1 MKNFTKE
8 LKAILKEDPGAPIMS
23 PDEVVKRA
31 NTMVIL
37 TNQAPP
43 KLLAL
48 AGSSRKA
55 ILLNFKPLMIT
66 FPDQKGVYKV
76 QPDDIVFEN
85 HHSGRDVTEAGAEE
99 TSYEKFFASAMKKF
113 GVSSPIELNPED
125 TKKFFNYVD
134 KNWDAEEESDG
145 SKNEILPVLGAIG
158 RAAVGGAMALG
169 RGVAAA
175 GKVAG
180 GVGDAIDTDE
190 DTNEIAPALAAV
202 AGAAG
207 AGAAGKVMDR
217 ISGDDNEDVSTGKV
231 GKKDKGSYRRAYK
244 LALKKYQI
252 HSADELDTPAE
263 RKGFTA
269 YVDKLWKGGEV
280 KDHALPEVSSEE
292 KARRKEAERKE
303 RERREKTQ
311 AANVK
316 KRVPG
321 SQKTAAEKDRE
332 KLAAQRERNQKA
344 LARKV
349 EQEKRRREQEQ
360 QSKER
365 EREQAAR
372 EKERKQKAKEKDN
385 GDNGADDD
393 DDKKKEKGNGVGS
406 FLKQAGGAAAQAAK
420 QQAAQYDVKESN
432 PVSEAIKSSTMYGVV
447 KADSKG
453 DNSKFPA
460 GEVVFKGNAKKARS
474 MVKDLKRKGHTAYVI
489 NSPSAKVGQRAYH
502 KKGYGLKIEA
512 PTYKPNLSYNDAKD
526 PGESLAKQ
534 MKKNIEL
541 DKKEVSPPDREHQV
555 KGIKKHMAQK
565 KGKDKIPKTYVD
577 KKTGKRKKTNP
588 WALAWAQYDKYGV
601 PSRVEKD

>member
-145 SKNEILPVLGAIG
+145 SKTEILPAIG
-158 RAAVGGAMALG
+158 AAVGGLARGAMAVG
-169 RGVAAA
+169 RGVAGAA
-175 GKVAG
+175 GAAG
-180 GVGDAIDTDE
+180 ALGGDAETE
-190 DTNEIAPALAAV
+190 DSNEIAPALAAV

-207 AGAAGKVMDR
+207 AGAADKVMDR

-269 YVDKLWKGGEV
+269 YVDRLWKDGEV
-280 KDHALPEVSSEE
+280 HEDNVEEVSSEE

-321 SQKTAAEKDRE
+321 SEKTAAEKDRE
-332 KLAAQRERNQKA
+332 KLADLRKRDQET
-344 LARKV
+344 LARKL
-349 EQEKRRREQEQ
+349 EQNKKRREQEQ

-365 EREQAAR
+365 E
-372 EKERKQKAKEKDN
+372 KEKDSPKP
-385 GDNGADDD
+385 DSPKPPKPE
-393 DDKKKEKGNGVGS
+393 KKTPKKRSGGLGIGS
-406 FLKQAGGAAAQAAK
+406 ALKDLGRYTVAKAQSAGG
-420 QQAAQYDVKESN
+420 N
-432 PVSEAIKSSTMYGVV
+432 
-447 KADSKG
+447 
-453 DNSKFPA
+453 
-460 GEVVFKGNAKKARS
+460 
-474 MVKDLKRKGHTAYVI
+474 
-489 NSPSAKVGQRAYH
+489 
-502 KKGYGLKIEA
+502 
-512 PTYKPNLSYNDAKD
+512 
-526 PGESLAKQ
+526 
-534 MKKNIEL
+534 
-541 DKKEVSPPDREHQV
+541 
-555 KGIKKHMAQK
+555 
-565 KGKDKIPKTYVD
+565 
-577 KKTGKRKKTNP
+577 
-588 WALAWAQYDKYGV
+588 
-601 PSRVEKD
+601 